1 MSIKENFAV
10 SILDFDKITDMNN
23 IILKYADI
31 TMQSSSYLI
40 FDKQPLNTNEPPKD
54 FTIFQLTAKDKTS
67 LNKKLNEMIKNLDQ
81 LGADYALRN
90 QDTGE
95 MLVYVKFVG
104 LLRIKFDKMKTI
116 KKGTYKKIDELKDLN
131 TEFGI
136 CKGYMPDFR
145 PIESQPIENVN
156 IKPESIYIYCHS
168 QENLMKLKDILTEKI
183 MEIDSDLEIDFKQY
197 SEDDLYWIKESVKL
211 MKLIFFSFPNSQIN
225 INGAIIRILFKNK
238 YENYGSAK
246 IIISS

>member
-1 MSIKENFAV
+1 
-10 SILDFDKITDMNN
+10 
-23 IILKYADI
+23 
-31 TMQSSSYLI
+31 
-40 FDKQPLNTNEPPKD
+40 
-54 FTIFQLTAKDKTS
+54 
-67 LNKKLNEMIKNLDQ
+67 
-81 LGADYALRN
+81 
-90 QDTGE
+90 

-104 LLRIKFDKMKTI
+104 ILRIKFDKMKTI

>member
-1 MSIKENFAV
+1 MPIKGNFAI

-23 IILKYADI
+23 IILKYAEI

-40 FDKQPLNTNEPPKD
+40 FDKQPINTNETPKD

-67 LNKKLNEMIKNLDQ
+67 LNEKLNELIKNLDQ

-95 MLVYVKFVG
+95 MLVYVEFVG
-104 LLRIKFDKMKTI
+104 VLNIKFDNLKTI

-156 IKPESIYIYCHS
+156 IKPESIYLYCHT
-168 QENLMKLKDILTEKI
+168 QENLLKLKDILTEKI
-183 MEIDSDLEIDFKQY
+183 MTIDSDFEIDFIQY
-197 SEDDLYWIKESVKL
+197 SEDDLYWIKQSVKL
-211 MKLIFFSFPNSQIN
+211 MKFIF
-225 INGAIIRILFKNK
+225 
-238 YENYGSAK
+238 
-246 IIISS
+246 ISSANI

>member
-1 MSIKENFAV
+1 MSIKENFSV

-104 LLRIKFDKMKTI
+104 ILRIKFDKMKTI

-197 SEDDLYWIKESVKL
+197 SEDDLY
-211 MKLIFFSFPNSQIN
+211 
-225 INGAIIRILFKNK
+225 
-238 YENYGSAK
+238 
-246 IIISS
+246 

>member
-1 MSIKENFAV
+1 MSIKENFSV

-104 LLRIKFDKMKTI
+104 ILRIKFDKMKTI

-168 QENLMKLKDILTEKI
+168 QENLMKLKDTLTEKI

-197 SEDDLYWIKESVKL
+197 SEDDLY
-211 MKLIFFSFPNSQIN
+211 
-225 INGAIIRILFKNK
+225 
-238 YENYGSAK
+238 
-246 IIISS
+246 